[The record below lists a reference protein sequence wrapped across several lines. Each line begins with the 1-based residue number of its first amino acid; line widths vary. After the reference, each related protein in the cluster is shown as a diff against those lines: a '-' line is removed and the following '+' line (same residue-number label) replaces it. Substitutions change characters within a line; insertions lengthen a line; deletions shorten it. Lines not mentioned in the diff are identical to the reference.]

1 MRPQHGGNVV
11 FRQGEYQVDRMG
23 LRNDDDSGGIAAG
36 NLVTDVDLLQTDTP
50 LYRRGYPA
58 PVKLQLGA
66 GDAGF
71 IGFDCP

>member
-1 MRPQHGGNVV
+1 
-11 FRQGEYQVDRMG
+11 MG

-50 LYRRGYPA
+50 LYRRGYPT